1 MFGLLFFVF
10 IYIFARYGHPLALLL
25 YFRQPGGGPYY
36 AMILPPGAPL
46 VRAYHGGLPCILA
59 VVRRWNLIDPTQL
72 D

>member
-1 MFGLLFFVF
+1 MFGLLFFF
-10 IYIFARYGHPLALLL
+10 SYIFLLVMDIPLPCSFILGS
-25 YFRQPGGGPYY
+25 RGGPYY
-36 AMILPPGAPL
+36 AMILSPGAPL